1 MLKMKFVCFFSA
13 VSMSLASCQA
23 TMPSNKTM
31 GTVGGGAA
39 GAVIGSR
46 FGKGTGRDIA
56 MVAGA
61 VGGALLGGMIGSS
74 MDSADQSKTQQ
85 ALANTPTGKSVAW
98 TNPDTQAEYEVT
110 PVSTFKNKSGQD
122 CRNYTTVAMIK
133 GKRETLHGTAC
144 RQPNGIWKAVDR

>member
-1 MLKMKFVCFFSA
+1 MLKIKIVCLFAA
-13 VSMSLASCQA
+13 VSMSLAGCQA

-46 FGKGTGRDIA
+46 FGQGKGRDIA

-61 VGGALLGGMIGSS
+61 IGGALLGGMIGES
-74 MDSADQSKTQQ
+74 MDANDQSRTQQ
-85 ALANTPTGKSVAW
+85 ALNNTPTGQSVAW
-98 TNPDTQAEYEVT
+98 KNPDTQSQYEVT
-110 PVSTFKNKSGQD
+110 PVSTFNNKSGQN
-122 CRNYTTVAMIK
+122 CREYKTVATIN

-144 RQPNGIWKAVDR
+144 RQSDGTWKAVDR